1 MFAQATGKP
10 TQGLKLG
17 SIIISCVIA
26 LTGCGGGGGG
36 STSNG
41 GTGGGG
47 GGGQNTNSAP
57 TVANANLDQAATI
70 GEEFIY
76 DPTQGGT
83 TFSDPDGD
91 TLSYDVTLAPANTG
105 VDVQGTNIAGTPD
118 REVNVTATITAS
130 DPMGLTASDQFTIFI
145 QPDHDVRS
153 LAGLAGLRFAVDQA
167 VNFDPASWAGQFE
180 DPSGNGLD
188 IQIELVTPVP
198 GLAVENGALVGRPT
212 TAGVFSATLTAS
224 NGSGEDA
231 VKTVS
236 LVIIRASTTSA
247 PDLPGMP
254 FDYIA
259 YSQDDTPLH
268 FREGGNNNIAA
279 TDNTPNDNPLTN
291 EGATLGRVLFY
302 DTRLSVN
309 GTVSCS
315 SCHVQAFSFGEPSQ
329 FSRGFDGQITDR
341 NAPHIANARF
351 YRRGN
356 MFWDER
362 ADSLEDQAL
371 GPIQSPVEM
380 GNTLANVVATV
391 ENLAF
396 YPPLFEAAFGDDE
409 VTAERIGLALAQFQR
424 AMVSYQSDFDTA
436 VIGDNPNANT
446 PDFVGRLTQQEL
458 HGMALFQPV
467 DAADLA
473 QAGLP
478 PIQTMGCNQCHQT
491 NAQIYDRPPQ
501 NIGLDATVVGVGAT
515 GDDDFKSPS
524 LRNVELTA
532 PYMHDGRFDTL
543 EEVVNFY
550 ATGVQDNGE
559 TSNLLRQGNNA
570 GAPIQRFDL
579 DEEDVAAL
587 VAFMA
592 SFTDTSFTA
601 EEAFSDP
608 FEE

>member
-1 MFAQATGKP
+1 MFAQAKGKP

-17 SIIISCVIA
+17 SIIISCVIV
-26 LTGCGGGGGG
+26 LTACGGGGGG
-36 STSNG
+36 STSTGAGG
-41 GTGGGG
+41 GT

-57 TVANANLDQAATI
+57 MVSNANLDQAAQV
-70 GEEFIY
+70 GEVFTY
-76 DPTQGGT
+76 DPTQAGT

-91 TLSYDVTLAPANTG
+91 TLSYDVTLAPANAGLT
-105 VDVQGTNIAGTPD
+105 VQGTAITGTPD
-118 REVNVTATITAS
+118 REVNITVTITAS
-130 DPMGLTASDQFTIFI
+130 DPMGLTASNQFTIFI
-145 QPDHDVRS
+145 QPDHDVRAQ
-153 LAGLAGLRFAVDQA
+153 AGLSGLRFSVNQA
-167 VNFDPASWAGQFE
+167 VNFDPASWADQFE

-188 IQIELVTPVP
+188 IEIELVTAVP
-198 GLAVENGALVGRPT
+198 GLAVENGALIGRPT
-212 TAGVFSATLTAS
+212 TAGVFTATLTAS
-224 NGSGEDA
+224 NGSGDDA

-236 LVIIRASTTSA
+236 LVIIRSSTTTA
-247 PDLPGMP
+247 PDLPATR
-254 FDYIA
+254 FDYVA
-259 YSQDDTPLH
+259 FSQEDTPLH
-268 FREGGNNNIAA
+268 FRQGGNNNIAA
-279 TDNTPNDNPLTN
+279 TDNTPNANPLTN

-341 NAPHIANARF
+341 NAPHIANTRF
-351 YRRGN
+351 YRRGS

-362 ADSLEDQAL
+362 AASLEEQAL

-396 YPPLFEAAFGDDE
+396 YPPLFEAAFGDDQ
-409 VTAERIGLALAQFQR
+409 VTAERIGMALAQFQR
-424 AMVSYQSDFDTA
+424 AMVSSQSDFDTA
-436 VIGDNPNANT
+436 VIGNNPDANT
-446 PDFVGRLTQQEL
+446 PDFVGLLTPQQL

-501 NIGLDATVVGVGAT
+501 NIGLDATVAGLGAT
-515 GDDDFKSPS
+515 GNDDFKSPS
-524 LRNVELTA
+524 LRNIELTA
-532 PYMHDGRFDTL
+532 PYMHDGRFLTL
-543 EEVVNFY
+543 EAVVDFY

-570 GAPIQRFDL
+570 GAPIQRFNL

-587 VAFMA
+587 VAFM
-592 SFTDTSFTA
+592 STFTDISFTA

>member
-1 MFAQATGKP
+1 MFAQAKGKP

-17 SIIISCVIA
+17 SVIISCVIV
-26 LTGCGGGGGG
+26 LTACGGGGGG
-36 STSNG
+36 STSTGAGG
-41 GTGGGG
+41 GT

-57 TVANANLDQAATI
+57 MVSNANLDQAAQV
-70 GEEFIY
+70 GEVFTY
-76 DPTQGGT
+76 DPTQAGT

-91 TLSYDVTLAPANTG
+91 TLSYDVTLAPANAGLT
-105 VDVQGTNIAGTPD
+105 VQGTAITGTPD
-118 REVNVTATITAS
+118 REVNITVTITAS

-145 QPDHDVRS
+145 QPDHDVRAQ
-153 LAGLAGLRFAVDQA
+153 AGLSGLRFSVNQA
-167 VNFDPASWAGQFE
+167 VNFDPASWADQFE

-188 IQIELVTPVP
+188 IEIELVTAVP
-198 GLAVENGALVGRPT
+198 GLAVESGALIGRPT
-212 TAGVFSATLTAS
+212 TAGVFTATLTAS
-224 NGSGEDA
+224 NGSGDA
-231 VKTVS
+231 AEKTVS
-236 LVIIRASTTSA
+236 LVIIRSSTTTA
-247 PDLPGMP
+247 PDLPATR
-254 FDYIA
+254 FDYVA
-259 YSQDDTPLH
+259 FSQEDTPLH
-268 FREGGNNNIAA
+268 FRQGGNNNIAA
-279 TDNTPNDNPLTN
+279 TDNTPNANPLTN

-341 NAPHIANARF
+341 NAPHIVNARF

-362 ADSLEDQAL
+362 AASLEEQAL

-396 YPPLFEAAFGDDE
+396 YPPLFEAAFGDDQ
-409 VTAERIGLALAQFQR
+409 VSADRIGMALAQFQR
-424 AMVSYQSDFDTA
+424 AMVSSQSDFDTA
-436 VIGDNPNANT
+436 VIGNNPNANT
-446 PDFVGRLTQQEL
+446 PDFVGLLTPQQL

-501 NIGLDATVVGVGAT
+501 NIGLDATVAGLGAT
-515 GDDDFKSPS
+515 GNDDFKSPS
-524 LRNVELTA
+524 LRNIELTA
-532 PYMHDGRFDTL
+532 PYMHDGRFATL
-543 EEVVNFY
+543 EAVVDFY

-570 GAPIQRFDL
+570 GAPIQRFNL
-579 DEEDVAAL
+579 EEEDVAAL
-587 VAFMA
+587 VAFM
-592 SFTDTSFTA
+592 STFTDTSFTA

>member
-1 MFAQATGKP
+1 MFAQAKGKP

-17 SIIISCVIA
+17 SIIISCVIV
-26 LTGCGGGGGG
+26 LTACGGGGGG
-36 STSNG
+36 STSTGAGG
-41 GTGGGG
+41 GT

-57 TVANANLDQAATI
+57 MVSNANLDQAAQV
-70 GEEFIY
+70 GEVFTY
-76 DPTQGGT
+76 DPTQAGT

-91 TLSYDVTLAPANTG
+91 TLSYDVTLAPANAGLT
-105 VDVQGTNIAGTPD
+105 VQGTTITGTPD
-118 REVNVTATITAS
+118 REVNIMVTITAS

-145 QPDHDVRS
+145 QPDHDVRAQS
-153 LAGLAGLRFAVDQA
+153 GLSGLRFSVNQA
-167 VNFDPASWAGQFE
+167 VNFDPASWADQFE

-188 IQIELVTPVP
+188 IEIELVTAVP
-198 GLAVENGALVGRPT
+198 GLAVENGALIGRPT
-212 TAGVFSATLTAS
+212 TAGVFTATLTAS
-224 NGSGEDA
+224 NGSGDA
-231 VKTVS
+231 AEKTVS
-236 LVIIRASTTSA
+236 LVIIRSSTTTA
-247 PDLPGMP
+247 PDLPATR
-254 FDYIA
+254 FDYVA
-259 YSQDDTPLH
+259 FSQEDTPLH
-268 FREGGNNNIAA
+268 FRQGGNNNIAA
-279 TDNTPNDNPLTN
+279 TDNTPNANPLTN

-309 GTVSCS
+309 GAVSCS

-341 NAPHIANARF
+341 NAPHIANVRF

-362 ADSLEDQAL
+362 AASLEEQAL

-396 YPPLFEAAFGDDE
+396 YPPLFEAAFGDDQ
-409 VTAERIGLALAQFQR
+409 VTAERIGMALAQFQR
-424 AMVSYQSDFDTA
+424 AMVSSQSDFDTA
-436 VIGDNPNANT
+436 VIGNNPNANT
-446 PDFVGRLTQQEL
+446 PNFVGLLTPQQL

-501 NIGLDATVVGVGAT
+501 NIGLDATVAGLGAT
-515 GDDDFKSPS
+515 GNDDFKSPS
-524 LRNVELTA
+524 LRNIEVTA
-532 PYMHDGRFDTL
+532 PYMHDGRFATL
-543 EEVVNFY
+543 EAVVDFY

-570 GAPIQRFDL
+570 GAPIQRFNL
-579 DEEDVAAL
+579 DEEDIAAL
-587 VAFMA
+587 VAFM
-592 SFTDTSFTA
+592 STFTDTSFTA
-601 EEAFSDP
+601 EEVFSDP

>member
-1 MFAQATGKP
+1 MFAQAKGKP

-17 SIIISCVIA
+17 SIIISCVIV
-26 LTGCGGGGGG
+26 LTACGGGGGG
-36 STSNG
+36 STSTGAGG
-41 GTGGGG
+41 GT

-57 TVANANLDQAATI
+57 MVSNANLDQAAQV
-70 GEEFIY
+70 GEVFTY
-76 DPTQGGT
+76 DPTQAGT

-91 TLSYDVTLAPANTG
+91 TLSYDVTLAPANAGLT
-105 VDVQGTNIAGTPD
+105 VQGTAITGTPD
-118 REVNVTATITAS
+118 REVNITVTITAS

-145 QPDHDVRS
+145 QPDHDVRAQ
-153 LAGLAGLRFAVDQA
+153 AGLSGLRFSVNQA
-167 VNFDPASWAGQFE
+167 VNFDPASWADQFE

-188 IQIELVTPVP
+188 IEIELVTAVP
-198 GLAVENGALVGRPT
+198 GLAVENGALIGRPT
-212 TAGVFSATLTAS
+212 TAGVFTATLTAS
-224 NGSGEDA
+224 NGSGDA
-231 VKTVS
+231 AEKTVS
-236 LVIIRASTTSA
+236 LVIIRSSTTTA
-247 PDLPGMP
+247 PDLPATR
-254 FDYIA
+254 FDYVA
-259 YSQDDTPLH
+259 FSQEDTPLH
-268 FREGGNNNIAA
+268 FRQGGNNNIAA
-279 TDNTPNDNPLTN
+279 TDNTPNANPLTN

-362 ADSLEDQAL
+362 AASLEEQAL

-396 YPPLFEAAFGDDE
+396 YPPLFEAAFGDDQ
-409 VTAERIGLALAQFQR
+409 VTAERIGMALAQFQR
-424 AMVSYQSDFDTA
+424 AMVSSQSDFDTA
-436 VIGDNPNANT
+436 VIGNNPNANT
-446 PDFVGRLTQQEL
+446 PDFVGLLTPQQL

-491 NAQIYDRPPQ
+491 NAQIYDRPPK
-501 NIGLDATVVGVGAT
+501 NIGLDATVAGLGAT
-515 GDDDFKSPS
+515 GNDDFKSPS
-524 LRNVELTA
+524 LRNIELTA
-532 PYMHDGRFDTL
+532 PYMHDGRFLTL
-543 EEVVNFY
+543 EAVVDFY

-570 GAPIQRFDL
+570 GAPIQRFNL

-587 VAFMA
+587 VAFM
-592 SFTDTSFTA
+592 STFTDTGFTA

>member
-1 MFAQATGKP
+1 MSAQAMGKP
-10 TQGLKLG
+10 AKGLNLG
-17 SIIISCVIA
+17 TILLSSLMFVSA
-26 LTGCGGGGGG
+26 CGGGGGG
-36 STSNG
+36 STDAG
-41 GTGGGG
+41 GNTG

-57 TVANANLDQAATI
+57 QINNANLDQSAQV
-70 GEEFIY
+70 GEAFDY
-76 DPTQGGT
+76 DASQNGT

-91 TLSYDVTLAPANTG
+91 NLSYAVSLTPDNSGLTT
-105 VDVQGTNIAGTPD
+105 QGAQISGTPD
-118 REVNVTATITAS
+118 TVVNVTAEITAT
-130 DPMGLTASDQFTIFI
+130 DPMGLSVTDSFIIFI
-145 QPDHDVRS
+145 QPDNDVKA
-153 LAGLAGLRFAVDQA
+153 LAGLSGLRFAVNQP

-188 IQIELVTPVP
+188 IEIELVTPVP
-198 GLAVENGALVGRPT
+198 GLEVENGALVGRPT
-212 TAGVFSATLTAS
+212 TAGVHSAVLTAS
-224 NGSGEDA
+224 NGAGDDA
-231 VKTVS
+231 VKTIS
-236 LVIIRASTTSA
+236 LVIIRALTSTA
-247 PDLPGMP
+247 PVLPTEP
-254 FDYIA
+254 FDYVA
-259 YSQDDTPLH
+259 YAEVGTPLH
-268 FREGGNNNIAA
+268 FRQGGNNNIAA
-279 TDNTPNDNPLTN
+279 TDNTPGNNPLTN

-391 ENLAF
+391 ENLGF
-396 YPPLFEAAFGDDE
+396 YPPLFEAAFGDDQ
-409 VTAERIGLALAQFQR
+409 VTAERIGMALAQFQR

-467 DAADLA
+467 DADDLA

-478 PIQTMGCNQCHQT
+478 PIQSMGCNQCHQT

-501 NIGLDATVVGVGAT
+501 NIGLDATVTGLGAT

-524 LRNVELTA
+524 LRNIELTA

-543 EEVVNFY
+543 EEVVDFY
-550 ATGVQDNGE
+550 AAGVQDNGE

-587 VAFMA
+587 VAFMS

>member
-1 MFAQATGKP
+1 MFAQAKGKP

-17 SIIISCVIA
+17 SVIISCVIV
-26 LTGCGGGGGG
+26 LTACGGGGGG
-36 STSNG
+36 STSTGAGG
-41 GTGGGG
+41 GT

-57 TVANANLDQAATI
+57 MVSNANLDQAAQV
-70 GEEFIY
+70 GEVFTY
-76 DPTQGGT
+76 DPTQAGT

-91 TLSYDVTLAPANTG
+91 TLSYDVTLAPANAGLT
-105 VDVQGTNIAGTPD
+105 VQGTAITGTPD
-118 REVNVTATITAS
+118 REVNITVTITAS

-145 QPDHDVRS
+145 QPDHDVRAQ
-153 LAGLAGLRFAVDQA
+153 AGLSGLRFSVNQA
-167 VNFDPASWAGQFE
+167 VNFDPASWADQFE

-188 IQIELVTPVP
+188 IEIELVTAVP
-198 GLAVENGALVGRPT
+198 GLAVENGALIGRPT
-212 TAGVFSATLTAS
+212 TAGVFTATLTAS
-224 NGSGEDA
+224 NGSGDDA

-236 LVIIRASTTSA
+236 LVIIRSSTTTA
-247 PDLPGMP
+247 PDLPATR
-254 FDYIA
+254 FDYVA
-259 YSQDDTPLH
+259 FSQEDTPLH
-268 FREGGNNNIAA
+268 FRQGGNNNIAA
-279 TDNTPNDNPLTN
+279 TDNTPNANPLTN

-341 NAPHIANARF
+341 NAPHIANTRF
-351 YRRGN
+351 YRRGS

-362 ADSLEDQAL
+362 AASLEEQAL

-396 YPPLFEAAFGDDE
+396 YPPLFEAAFGDDQ
-409 VTAERIGLALAQFQR
+409 VTAERIGMALAQFQR
-424 AMVSYQSDFDTA
+424 AMVSSQSDFDTA
-436 VIGDNPNANT
+436 VIGNNPDANT
-446 PDFVGRLTQQEL
+446 PDFVGLLTPQQL

-501 NIGLDATVVGVGAT
+501 NIGLDATVAGLGAT
-515 GDDDFKSPS
+515 GNDDFKSPS
-524 LRNVELTA
+524 LRNIELTA
-532 PYMHDGRFDTL
+532 PYMHDGRFLTL
-543 EEVVNFY
+543 EAVVDFY

-570 GAPIQRFDL
+570 GAPIQRFNL

-587 VAFMA
+587 VAFM
-592 SFTDTSFTA
+592 STFTDTSFTA

>member
-1 MFAQATGKP
+1 MFAQAKGKP

-17 SIIISCVIA
+17 SIIISCVIV
-26 LTGCGGGGGG
+26 LTACGGGGGG
-36 STSNG
+36 STSTGAGG
-41 GTGGGG
+41 GT

-57 TVANANLDQAATI
+57 MVSNANLDQAAQV
-70 GEEFIY
+70 GEVFTY
-76 DPTQGGT
+76 DPTQAGT

-91 TLSYDVTLAPANTG
+91 TLSYDVTLAPADAGLT
-105 VDVQGTNIAGTPD
+105 VQGTSITGTPD
-118 REVNVTATITAS
+118 REVNIMVTITAS

-145 QPDHDVRS
+145 QPDHDVRAQS
-153 LAGLAGLRFAVDQA
+153 GLSGLRFSVNQA
-167 VNFDPASWAGQFE
+167 VNFDPASWADQFE

-188 IQIELVTPVP
+188 IEIELVTAVP
-198 GLAVENGALVGRPT
+198 GLAVENGALIGRPT
-212 TAGVFSATLTAS
+212 TAGVFTATLTAS
-224 NGSGEDA
+224 NGSGDA
-231 VKTVS
+231 AEKTVS
-236 LVIIRASTTSA
+236 LVIIRSSTTTA
-247 PDLPGMP
+247 PDLPATR
-254 FDYIA
+254 FDYVA
-259 YSQDDTPLH
+259 FSQEDTLLH
-268 FREGGNNNIAA
+268 FRQGGNNNIAA
-279 TDNTPNDNPLTN
+279 TGNTPNANPLTN

-309 GTVSCS
+309 GAVSCS

-341 NAPHIANARF
+341 NAPHIANVRF

-362 ADSLEDQAL
+362 AASLEEQAL

-396 YPPLFEAAFGDDE
+396 YPPLFEAAFGDDQ
-409 VTAERIGLALAQFQR
+409 VTAERIGMALAQFQR
-424 AMVSYQSDFDTA
+424 AMVSSQSDFDTA
-436 VIGDNPNANT
+436 VIGNNPNANT
-446 PDFVGRLTQQEL
+446 PNFVGLLTPQQL

-501 NIGLDATVVGVGAT
+501 NIGLDATVAGLGAT
-515 GDDDFKSPS
+515 GNDDFKSPS
-524 LRNVELTA
+524 LRNIEVTA
-532 PYMHDGRFDTL
+532 PYMHDGRFATL
-543 EEVVNFY
+543 EAVVDFY

-570 GAPIQRFDL
+570 GAPIQRFNL
-579 DEEDVAAL
+579 DEEDIAAL
-587 VAFMA
+587 VAFM
-592 SFTDTSFTA
+592 STFTDTSFTA
-601 EEAFSDP
+601 EEVFSDP

>member
-1 MFAQATGKP
+1 MFAQAKGKP

-17 SIIISCVIA
+17 SIIISCVIV
-26 LTGCGGGGGG
+26 LTACGGGGDG
-36 STSNG
+36 STSTGAGG
-41 GTGGGG
+41 GT

-57 TVANANLDQAATI
+57 MVSNANLDQAAQV
-70 GEEFIY
+70 GEVFTY
-76 DPTQGGT
+76 DPTQAGT

-91 TLSYDVTLAPANTG
+91 TLSYDVTLAPANAGLT
-105 VDVQGTNIAGTPD
+105 VQGTAITGTPD
-118 REVNVTATITAS
+118 REVNITVTITAS

-145 QPDHDVRS
+145 QPDHDVRAQ
-153 LAGLAGLRFAVDQA
+153 AGLSGLRFSVNQA
-167 VNFDPASWAGQFE
+167 VNFDPASWADQFE

-188 IQIELVTPVP
+188 IEIELVTAVP
-198 GLAVENGALVGRPT
+198 GLAVENGALIGRPT
-212 TAGVFSATLTAS
+212 TAGVFTATLTAS
-224 NGSGEDA
+224 NGSGDA
-231 VKTVS
+231 AEKMVS
-236 LVIIRASTTSA
+236 LVIIRSSTTTA
-247 PDLPGMP
+247 PDLPATR
-254 FDYIA
+254 FDYVA
-259 YSQDDTPLH
+259 FSQEDTPLH
-268 FREGGNNNIAA
+268 FRQGGNNNIAA
-279 TDNTPNDNPLTN
+279 TDNTPNANPLTN

-362 ADSLEDQAL
+362 AASLEEQAL

-396 YPPLFEAAFGDDE
+396 YPPLFEAAFGDDQ
-409 VTAERIGLALAQFQR
+409 VTAERIGMALAQFQR
-424 AMVSYQSDFDTA
+424 AMVSSQSDFDTA
-436 VIGDNPNANT
+436 VIGNNPNANT
-446 PDFVGRLTQQEL
+446 PDFVGLLTPQQL

-501 NIGLDATVVGVGAT
+501 NIGLDATVAGLGAT
-515 GDDDFKSPS
+515 GNDDFKSPS
-524 LRNVELTA
+524 LRNIELTA
-532 PYMHDGRFDTL
+532 PYMHDGRFLTL
-543 EEVVNFY
+543 EAVVDFY

-570 GAPIQRFDL
+570 GAPIQRFNL

-587 VAFMA
+587 VAFM
-592 SFTDTSFTA
+592 STFTDTGFTA